1 MNCIVNHYTV
11 WTDDTMIAI
20 AEDRFEGMQSELS
33 IPTRLGFLQVLSYEA
48 QHVNLEQ
55 GSVGRNRSPFF
66 FVRCTHVPRQFQK
79 CVQNVFTIAPNVP
92 RHLRVNNIIS
102 GDFCLPFQLQGVFFN
117 WASPNL
123 LSVGQ

>member
-66 FVRCTHVPRQFQK
+66 FV
-79 CVQNVFTIAPNVP
+79 
-92 RHLRVNNIIS
+92 
-102 GDFCLPFQLQGVFFN
+102 
-117 WASPNL
+117 
-123 LSVGQ
+123 